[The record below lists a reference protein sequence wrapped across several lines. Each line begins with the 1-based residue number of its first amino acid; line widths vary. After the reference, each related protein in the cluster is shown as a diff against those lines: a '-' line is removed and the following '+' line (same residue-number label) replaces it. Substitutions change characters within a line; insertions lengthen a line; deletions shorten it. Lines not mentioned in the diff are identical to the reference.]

1 VLAQKKQND
10 SEMWYMID
18 NSLMTTI
25 PDAWGI
31 GERFILLP
39 INKWRNEYRRVN
51 IGGLS
56 CDNSD
61 YYNSEVHESQ
71 VYLPTYPTDDPEPL
85 YLGFFH
91 TGAYQDS
98 ISGYG
103 GIKHCLIPA
112 PKHILI
118 YKDNKGNLVD
128 QLYKEEQ
135 SAESMLELLGY

>member
-1 VLAQKKQND
+1 
-10 SEMWYMID
+10 MWYMID
-18 NSLMTTI
+18 NSLMTTL

-39 INKWRNEYRRVN
+39 INNWDHGYHRVN

-71 VYLPTYPTDDPEPL
+71 VYLPVVKENDPENL

-91 TGAYQDS
+91 TGAYQDN
-98 ISGYG
+98 IAGYG
-103 GIKHCLIPA
+103 GIKHCMIPS
-112 PKHILI
+112 PQHIIIDL
-118 YKDNKGNLVD
+118 DEEGNLVD
-128 QLYKEEQ
+128 TVLHPEQ
-135 SAESMLELLGY
+135 TAESMLKILGYQ

>member
-1 VLAQKKQND
+1 
-10 SEMWYMID
+10 MWYMID
-18 NSLMTTI
+18 NSLMTTL

-39 INKWRNEYRRVN
+39 INKWDNSYHRVN

-61 YYNSEVHESQ
+61 YYNSEIHESQ
-71 VYLPTYPTDDPEPL
+71 VYLPMNKEGDTEKL

-91 TGAYQDS
+91 TGAYQDN

-103 GIKHCLIPA
+103 GIKHCMIPS
-112 PKHILI
+112 PQHIIIDL
-118 YKDNKGNLVD
+118 DEEGNLVD
-128 QLYKEEQ
+128 RVLHPKQT
-135 SAESMLELLGY
+135 AESMLKILGY